1 MTYTYLCATI
11 YTQKREKEVI
21 YGKTYKCFR
30 CGNLERY
37 YLKGVRSFERAPI
50 GFCKDK
56 RQIVDVK
63 GGCDRG
69 CAKCGERLKRRFLG
83 RALNDLLIQIT
94 EIRKYIEVVYNERNE
109 EENEN
114 VR

>member
-1 MTYTYLCATI
+1 M
-11 YTQKREKEVI
+11 EK
-21 YGKTYKCFR
+21 KTYKCFR

-56 RQIVDVK
+56 RQIVDVR

-69 CAKCGERLKRRFLG
+69 CAKCSERLKRRFLG

-109 EENEN
+109 DEDEN